1 MVAGIEEPGQETNSL
16 YTFFIITIHM
26 TPLGLANVQHVYAA
40 TLAYIRFIQRAG
52 PQERLFREMQTIEEN
67 SFRFRNDQ
75 APVEN
80 VEEYALCLKYYP
92 SAELFTGDSLFLD
105 YEPAQIAAVLDDLC
119 AIDTPLN
126 VMLTARQMP
135 ADLAAGEID
144 AIEPWF
150 GTEHKLIAVPDA
162 WAKLRLDA
170 GEFAEFALPGP
181 NQYIS
186 TDFTIL
192 YREGGTEPV
201 DEDPVRLLDTPSVEL
216 WHRLDDR
223 FLLPVA
229 YYNLYLQ
236 SPVFRGSVKK

>member
-16 YTFFIITIHM
+16 YTFFVITIHL

-40 TLAYIRFIQRAG
+40 TLAFIRFMQRAG
-52 PQERLFREMQTIEEN
+52 PQERLFRELQTIQEN
-67 SFRFRNDQ
+67 SFRFRTDQ

-80 VEEYALCLKYYP
+80 VEEYVLSLKYYP
-92 SAELFTGDSLFLD
+92 SDVLFTADALYLD
-105 YEPAQIAAVLDDLC
+105 YEPAQIAAVMDDLC
-119 AIDTPLN
+119 AVSTPLN
-126 VMLTARQMP
+126 VMVTARQMP
-135 ADLAAGEID
+135 VELAAGELD
-144 AIEPWF
+144 AVEPWF
-150 GTEHKLIAVPDA
+150 GTEYKLIPMPDA

-181 NQYIS
+181 NQYIT

-192 YREGGTEPV
+192 YRPGESEPV
-201 DEDPVRLLDTPSVEL
+201 PEDPVRLLDTPSAEL

-223 FLLPVA
+223 YLLPVA

-236 SPVFRGSVKK
+236 SPAFGGSAKK